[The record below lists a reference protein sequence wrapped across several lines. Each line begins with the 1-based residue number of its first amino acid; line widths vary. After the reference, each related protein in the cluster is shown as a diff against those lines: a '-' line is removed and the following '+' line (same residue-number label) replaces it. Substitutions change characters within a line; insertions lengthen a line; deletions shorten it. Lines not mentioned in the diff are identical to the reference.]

1 VRVRARNGL
10 SRYSINN
17 QLLIALAHPDA
28 SYVCG
33 FRTWLQLGYQV
44 RKGEK
49 AIWILAP
56 ITVKRDTDN
65 ATPPGDENREE
76 RRVFFRAVP
85 VFDRAQVDEIP
96 GGTPTPLEAPCEPLT
111 GDSHAHL
118 IEPLIAFAATLGF
131 SVAFET
137 IDGATG
143 GWCDQPAKHIVVDE
157 QQPANARVRI
167 LVHELAHAL
176 GVGYRQYGRHKA
188 EVIVDTITFIVCAG
202 IGLDVGGESI
212 PYVAGWGENGAVE
225 AVTEFAGVIDTLAR
239 KLEDAITSKRDGAE
253 LANAHR
259 SADRQNEGWGL
270 LPQREPARR
279 SPCLVPRFWPGAFGS
294 GRHTA

>member
-1 VRVRARNGL
+1 MRSTRRQLTDAEREQRRERDRQRLHQATEQLLDSDGWKRWVRVRARNGL

-17 QLLIALAHPDA
+17 QLLIALSRPDA

-33 FRTWLQLGYQV
+33 FRAWLQLGYQV

-56 ITVKRDTDN
+56 VAVKRDTDN
-65 ATPPGDENREE
+65 TANPGDEEREE

-85 VFDRAQVDEIP
+85 VFDRAQVTEIP
-96 GGTPTPLEAPCEPLT
+96 GGTPTPLEPPCEPLI
-111 GDSHAHL
+111 GDSHAQL
-118 IEPLIAFAATLGF
+118 IDPLIAFAATLGF

-143 GWCDQPAKHIVVDE
+143 GWCDQRAQRIVVDDA
-157 QQPANARVRI
+157 QPANAQVRI

-176 GVGYRQYGRHKA
+176 GVGYSQYGRRKA
-188 EVIVDTITFIVCAG
+188 EVIVDTVTFIVCAG
-202 IGLDVGGESI
+202 TGLDVGGESI
-212 PYVAGWGENGAVE
+212 PYIAGWGENGALE

-239 KLEDAITSKRDGAE
+239 KLEDAITGARNE
-253 LANAHR
+253 LGTAL
-259 SADRQNEGWGL
+259 SA
-270 LPQREPARR
+270 
-279 SPCLVPRFWPGAFGS
+279 S
-294 GRHTA
+294 